1 MSLLDELLT
10 TAIKSS
16 YEKNKRKQS
25 EPSILGALKDPQ
37 FREDIKRGVFD
48 SVNRG
53 AVASTIGGPVDLATM
68 LMRPLGYNVE
78 KPVLGSEWVGDL
90 MQSKG
95 C

>member
-37 FREDIKRGVFD
+37 FREDIKR
-48 SVNRG
+48 SLI
-53 AVASTIGGPVDLATM
+53 A
-68 LMRPLGYNVE
+68 LGWAR
-78 KPVLGSEWVGDL
+78 S
-90 MQSKG
+90 
-95 C
+95 